1 MASADVVR
9 RFLLDPRSYLKLRAA
24 EGPAAAIQEVE
35 RRDAGGGGA
44 ERAPL
49 PPLDAVDLVET
60 HLSLVALV
68 ADRVVKVKKPV
79 HYEFVDLSTL
89 AARRRV
95 CEDEVRL
102 NRRLAPA
109 VYLGVV
115 PITEAAGG
123 LEFNGAGP
131 AAEYAVLMRRLPRER
146 TLEALLGA
154 GDVTPAVVERLGCLL
169 AQFHAESVPVDPE
182 EAAAWPR
189 RLERNCAENFHETRQ
204 FLGGTLDGEVD
215 DFIQRQTR
223 RFLEAAEPL
232 FRQRIAA
239 LRIRECHGDLRLEH
253 IYLTEPIAIIDCVEF
268 SDRFRNVDT
277 AADLAFLSM
286 ELGLHGSHDL
296 NRRLLESYRAASG
309 DKHLAR
315 LLNFYRSYYAY
326 VRGKVASLR
335 LRENGPRGA
344 ERSSLLHRAQRLF
357 ALAASYAL
365 GLPRPLCVVVFGLM
379 GSGKSALARA
389 LAQRLCWPLLQSDA
403 ERKAAEPGA
412 APPAAEAFRAPYAQ
426 GEYSSAR
433 RSAVYD
439 RLAEHARAYLA
450 AGQSVVLDATYS
462 RRTWRREIAARV
474 QEAGGSICFVER
486 RAAEAT
492 IRRRL
497 RKREREGRSLSDGR
511 LDLFEAHRTDYET
524 PEEIDQAKLLR
535 VTTGERDEAARE
547 VENFLRRSAA
557 TRWQGD
563 WPEGEPAC

>member
-1 MASADVVR
+1 MTSADVVR

-24 EGPAAAIQEVE
+24 EGPAAVIAEVE
-35 RRDAGGGGA
+35 GHDAGA
-44 ERAPL
+44 ECAGSEPL

-68 ADRVVKVKKPV
+68 SDRVVKVKKPV
-79 HYEFVDLSTL
+79 HYEFVDLRTL
-89 AARRRV
+89 AARWRV

-102 NRRLAPA
+102 NRRLAPG

-115 PITEAAGG
+115 PITEAPGG
-123 LEFNGAGP
+123 LEFNGAG
-131 AAEYAVLMRRLPRER
+131 AVAEYAVLMRRLPCER
-146 TLEALLGA
+146 TLEALLGS
-154 GDVTPAVVERLGCLL
+154 GEVTPAVIERLGCLL
-169 AQFHAESVPVDPE
+169 AQFHAETVPVDPE

-189 RLERNCAENFHETRQ
+189 RMERNCAENFHETRQ
-204 FLGGTLDGEVD
+204 FLGVTLDGDLD
-215 DFIQRQTR
+215 DFIQRQTQ

-286 ELGLHGSHDL
+286 ELGLHGYHDL

-326 VRGKVASLR
+326 VRGKVVSLR
-335 LRENGPRGA
+335 LQGNGPQGA
-344 ERSSLLHRAQRLF
+344 ERSSLLDRAQRLF
-357 ALAASYAL
+357 VLAGSYAL

-379 GSGKSALARA
+379 GSGKSTLARA

-412 APPAAEAFRAPYAQ
+412 PPPAAEAIRAPYAQ

-433 RSAVYD
+433 RNAVYD

-462 RRTWRREIAARV
+462 RRAWRREITARV
-474 QEAGGSICFVER
+474 REASGSICFVER
-486 RAAEAT
+486 RASEAT

-511 LDLFEAHRTDYET
+511 LDLFDAHRADYE
-524 PEEIDQAKLLR
+524 PPDEIDPTMLLR
-535 VTTGERDEAARE
+535 VTTEEREEAVRE
-547 VENFLRRSAA
+547 AESFLRRSASA
-557 TRWQGD
+557 RWRGD
-563 WPEGEPAC
+563 WPEGGPAR